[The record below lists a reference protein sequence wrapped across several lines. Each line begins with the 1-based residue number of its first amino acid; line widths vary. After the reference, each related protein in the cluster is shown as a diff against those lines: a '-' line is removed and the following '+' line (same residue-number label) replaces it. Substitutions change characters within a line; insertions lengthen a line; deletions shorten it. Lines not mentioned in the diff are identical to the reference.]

1 MFAWPRR
8 PAGQWGSLP
17 PPSTRMP
24 NLSARA
30 QPSFVR
36 APSRPGTHWAV
47 EAGGLLLVLL
57 LLVLLGGC
65 AGVPHAVERPVS
77 NSLAAPAD
85 APLPQL
91 VASFALPAGQSA
103 VRPMPL
109 PQDALAARLALFRQA
124 RTSIDLQTYHLADD
138 STGRLVLRALRDA
151 ARRGV
156 RVRLLLDDFY
166 TTGMDDLLLGL
177 AAEPNVELRLFNPFH
192 GIRGW
197 PVARFAQLL
206 GDFGRLNHR
215 MHNKLLVVDGAFAI
229 AGGRNLADDY
239 FLRSASTNFIDFD
252 LLLGGAVVA
261 ELAGHFDRY
270 WNSRRVWPLQA
281 LADNRLDAEERR
293 TYFEI
298 ASAPPEDTTPVPSD
312 SLKPTSTS
320 HASPVS
326 PDALRPLKPD
336 LPRGHFDFFIAPAG
350 SQADPPDKQR
360 GVALEPVAGSVAA
373 KLIGTLTSASR
384 EITMV
389 SPYFVPGDVGMD
401 RIRSLRAKGV
411 QIHIITNA
419 TGTSDEPMVAIG
431 YERHRVELLKLG
443 VKLWEVSS
451 GRLKQDN
458 LVGVALGSSS
468 GRLHAKMGFIDRR
481 IFMAGSLNLDARSAL
496 INTEVGVGVDS
507 PELVAALMRFY
518 RLESYVGVYEL
529 RLKPD
534 GRTIEWVARDASGG
548 ESAGA
553 EPETSAWLRFKLWLM
568 SLFVP
573 EELL

>member
-1 MFAWPRR
+1 MA
-8 PAGQWGSLP
+8 
-17 PPSTRMP
+17 
-24 NLSARA
+24 
-30 QPSFVR
+30 
-36 APSRPGTHWAV
+36 
-47 EAGGLLLVLL
+47 LLVLV
-57 LLVLLGGC
+57 LVLALGGC
-65 AGVPHAVERPVS
+65 AGVPRAVERPVS
-77 NSLAAPAD
+77 ASLAAPAD

-91 VASFALPAGQSA
+91 VASFSLPPGQSA

-109 PQDALAARLALFRQA
+109 PQDALAARMALFRQA

-192 GIRGW
+192 GLRGW
-197 PVARFAQLL
+197 PVARFAELL
-206 GDFGRLNHR
+206 SDFGRLNHR

-239 FLRSASTNFIDFD
+239 FLRSASANFIDFD
-252 LLLGGAVVA
+252 LLLGGAVVG

-270 WNSRRVWPLQA
+270 WNSHRVWPLHA

-298 ASAPPEDTTPVPSD
+298 ASAPPEDMTPVPSD
-312 SLKPTSTS
+312 ALKPTSTS
-320 HASPVS
+320 HASLVS

-336 LPRGHFDFFIAPAG
+336 LPRGHFDFYFAPAG

-360 GVALEPVAGSVAA
+360 GQSPLGRPEATDPPRGDRPAGTQGARYLEPVAGSVAA
-373 KLIGTLTSASR
+373 KLIGTLTNASR
-384 EITMV
+384 EVTMV
-389 SPYFVPGDVGMD
+389 SPYFVPGDIGMD
-401 RIRSLRAKGV
+401 RIRALRAKGV
-411 QIHIITNA
+411 QIHVITNA
-419 TGTSDEPMVAIG
+419 TGTSDEPLVAIG

-451 GRLKQDN
+451 GRLKADN

-468 GRLHAKMGFIDRR
+468 GRLHAKMGFVDRR
-481 IFMAGSLNLDARSAL
+481 IFLAGSLNLDARSAL

-507 PELVAALMRFY
+507 PEMVAALMRFY

-534 GRTIEWVARDASGG
+534 GRTIEWVARDATGG
-548 ESAGA
+548 ESASA
-553 EPETSAWLRFKLWLM
+553 EPETSGWLRFKLWLM
-568 SLFVP
+568 SLFVS